1 VVVSKRLDHGSATPE
16 GPRLPGMTHLGVCDN
31 LFQGRVVIPNGA
43 MTSAATLQAVAEQYF
58 WLMFN

>member
-1 VVVSKRLDHGSATPE
+1 
-16 GPRLPGMTHLGVCDN
+16 
-31 LFQGRVVIPNGA
+31 VVIPNGA